1 MDLRNV
7 IFAIALSFAVLFGW
21 SAFFETPRIEEQKK
35 LEESGNSLEGVENKS
50 SAPSV
55 NLDKNIAQNISR
67 EDAIK
72 SVDRVVF
79 ENENVKGSI
88 SLKGA
93 LIDDITFKKYNE
105 KINFDKKVSYLNP
118 SKTKEGYYIETGW
131 AASNIDGISLPNK
144 DSVWNVKGNRKLSSL
159 SPVIIEWNNNSGLI
173 FRKKIELDDKFLF
186 RITQEVQNKSTG
198 IVELYPYAQITRN
211 QKPVLEAGSMSGTL
225 ILHDGF
231 IGVFDEDLKEY
242 DYDDIKDKK
251 KEHNAESGWL
261 GITDK
266 YWITALVPDKNQK
279 FKGEFVYKSESFK
292 ANYILNKPVV
302 IQPSASKTSAAK
314 IFVAAKEVKVI
325 DSYAESEGI
334 NKFDLTIDWGWLYFL
349 TKPLF
354 FIINYLFELTK
365 NFGIAIIL
373 VTAAVRLLFFPLANY
388 SFRSMAKMK
397 ILQPELL
404 RLKNLHK
411 EDKVKLQQEMMALY
425 KREKVNPLSGC
436 LPILIQIPFF
446 FAIYKML
453 LISLEMRHQPFFGWI
468 KDLSAQDPTS
478 IFNIFGLIP
487 WDPPSFLIIGA
498 WPIMMGATMYL
509 QQKLNPT
516 PPDPIQAKIFMFFP
530 LFLTIILAPFP
541 SGLVVYWTVNN
552 ILTIAQQWVIM
563 KTTTVKTK

>member
-1 MDLRNV
+1 MDSRNV

-21 SAFFETPRIEEQKK
+21 SVIFETPKIEEQKK
-35 LEESGNSLEGVENKS
+35 LEQNENYQKDVQS
-50 SAPSV
+50 PDAPSV
-55 NLDKNIAQNISR
+55 DVEEKDTNIISR
-67 EDAIK
+67 KDAIK
-72 SVDRVVF
+72 STKRISF
-79 ENENVKGSI
+79 ENPNVVGSI

-105 KINFDKKVSYLNP
+105 TLGSDKKVTYLNP
-118 SKTKEGYYIETGW
+118 EETNEGYFIETGW
-131 AASNIDGISLPNK
+131 AASNIESIALPNK
-144 DSVWNVKGNRKLSSL
+144 NTVWKVKGNSKLSTG
-159 SPVIIEWNNNSGLI
+159 SPVIIEWDNKSGLI

-186 RITQEVQNKSTG
+186 RITQEIQNKSSET
-198 IVELYPYAQITRN
+198 VELYPYAQITRN
-211 QKPVLEAGSMSGTL
+211 QKPILEAGSMSGTL

-231 IGVFDEDLKEY
+231 IGVFNEDLKEY

-266 YWITALVPDKNQK
+266 FWITALVPEKNQS
-279 FKGEFVYKSESFK
+279 FRGEFVYKSESFK
-292 ANYILNKPVV
+292 ANYILNKPIIV
-302 IQPSASKTSAAK
+302 QPSSSKTSGTK
-314 IFVAAKEVKVI
+314 IFVAAKEVKVM
-325 DSYAESEGI
+325 DGYAESEVI

-354 FIINYLFELTK
+354 FIVNYLFELTK

-404 RLKNLHK
+404 RLKELHK
-411 EDKVKLQQEMMALY
+411 GDKAKLQQEMMALY

-498 WPIMMGATMYL
+498 WPIMMGATMFL

-530 LFLTIILAPFP
+530 LFLTVILAPFP
-541 SGLVVYWTVNN
+541 AGLVVYWTINN

-563 KTTTVKTK
+563 RTTTVKTK